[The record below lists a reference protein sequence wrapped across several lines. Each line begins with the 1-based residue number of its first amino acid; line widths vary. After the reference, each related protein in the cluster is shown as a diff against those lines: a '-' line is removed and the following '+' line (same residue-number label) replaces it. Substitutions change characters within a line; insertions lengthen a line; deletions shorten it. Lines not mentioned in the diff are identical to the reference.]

1 MNMQKIGK
9 TLFGD
14 DAAFL
19 VEFDNADSYF
29 KHVTVGIRYADAD
42 NNGDI
47 VYRYDAF
54 KFSDI
59 AITAQADT
67 DCRHFYAACVTVGNS
82 RSDINH
88 RNIGRF
94 YKILKTLNAKA
105 VKHLKSNMSPTTFG
119 QFVFMIGSISGINE
133 VVFKDKHG
141 FNSYILASGCEVLDS
156 RIANLWPHLTEKLDF
171 YPFSEI

>member
-1 MNMQKIGK
+1 MNMRKIGK

-14 DAAFL
+14 NAAFL

-42 NNGDI
+42 NNG
-47 VYRYDAF
+47 
-54 KFSDI
+54 DI